1 VTRRGLPLAALAL
14 LSALLIHRS
23 ASAETVEHCAFG
35 DIALGQM
42 LNTEVSQRFAVRQG
56 GSVTPGSAQRIT
68 VRVWGCDAA
77 AAYRLSIPSGYS
89 VINQKTGKTVT
100 LWPTVVAVNGVSRT
114 PQLIAGSGNSIDLTG
129 NPALE
134 LVIAADQADLS
145 LLEAQG
151 LWSGRVTAI
160 FEDR

>member
-1 VTRRGLPLAALAL
+1 
-14 LSALLIHRS
+14 
-23 ASAETVEHCAFG
+23 
-35 DIALGQM
+35 M
-42 LNTEVSQRFAVRQG
+42 
-56 GSVTPGSAQRIT
+56 
-68 VRVWGCDAA
+68 
-77 AAYRLSIPSGYS
+77 
-89 VINQKTGKTVT
+89 
-100 LWPTVVAVNGVSRT
+100 SRT